1 MSEDTTG
8 SIDFSLWREIGT
20 DFTVKSNINNWISCS
35 EDGGSLVTQTEGGLK
50 CKVEKTIVVGVCEQ
64 VKPYRLVMHGRGP
77 ALYAS
82 DFYYYF
88 ETAMDTSWPVADPC
102 GRIST
107 NHLED
112 VNDPSG
118 WIYIRS
124 EKTSNVSVHH
134 VFNVMD
140 PSSEYFVTEVHQQI
154 QQDSTQNLIILKV
167 P

>member
-1 MSEDTTG
+1 M
-8 SIDFSLWREIGT
+8 
-20 DFTVKSNINNWISCS
+20 KSNINNWISCS

-88 ETAMDTSWPVADPC
+88 ETAMDTNWPVADPC

-124 EKTSNVSVHH
+124 ENTSNVSVHH

-140 PSSEYFVTEVHQQI
+140 PSSEYFVIEVHQQI
-154 QQDSTQNLIILKV
+154 QQDSTQNLIILKFHEIELRTNDYDGGKTFHHTNQ
-167 P
+167 